1 MDAPKNEESI
11 SEYIICAIIGMNID
25 TPKII
30 CKIPRVKKTV
40 L

>member
-1 MDAPKNEESI
+1 MSLFQNKEIE
-11 SEYIICAIIGMNID
+11 IIGMNID
-25 TPKII
+25 TPRII